1 MRPHVQRRGED
12 VKQDHS
18 LPDAAR
24 RRALTIIAPRA
35 GACGGL
41 RSIRAMR
48 STRTRI
54 RCATSSLDSAARF
67 EQASR
72 DRTVSRAIARS
83 GGNPVHRKQW
93 CGLRGESDAV
103 IHNRCELFS
112 APNQVSE
119 RIE

>member
-24 RRALTIIAPRA
+24 RRLLTIIAPRA
-35 GACGGL
+35 GGCGGL
-41 RSIRAMR
+41 RSVRAMR
-48 STRTRI
+48 SNRTRI

-67 EQASR
+67 EQAR
-72 DRTVSRAIARS
+72 RYRTASQAIARYR
-83 GGNPVHRKQW
+83 GNPVHRKQRR
-93 CGLRGESDAV
+93 GLRGESDAV